1 MLDDEKG
8 NGLAGG
14 NGEAIKGTATGRQT
28 EIATLRA
35 VLEPLFTAYVA
46 AGHELIPLNVPDAQD
61 RKGRPIGK
69 APKFKNWRTAPAL
82 SVEEALDWRGLDGN
96 VGVRLRPTDL
106 VVDVDPRNFLPGDDP
121 LARLEKDAGI
131 ALREICPTVRTG
143 SGGLHLYLRKPADLV
158 VRDSLE
164 EYQGVEFKTVG
175 RQVVAPGSVH
185 PCGGVYEF
193 VVDVLSIGIEH
204 APEAT
209 AGLLG
214 MIRRPDVHRGDAEAG
229 DVEPEQL
236 AEMLEVLNATQFSD
250 QTKWVEMMMACHHAT
265 AGEGRQ
271 EFIEWSTSDPAYVD
285 HGWIIGRRWDSLHA
299 DNKGRR
305 FTQKTLFMHVLDAGR
320 ASGTSYDHLLPQ
332 PERASAQEDFAG
344 VEAEVGDL
352 PVRAG
357 KPKAEAPLSCIAPMS
372 LARKMLAGKH
382 LTRSNGDW
390 LRYDRE
396 RNSYVEEPSEAFA
409 SRVWNW
415 IDRKPYKK
423 DEEIKA
429 LVAGKELIA
438 NVTAAAIA
446 QRQGPRD
453 LPTWHPREACDPAA
467 ADLLAVQNGLLDL
480 ATMTL
485 LPPTPRFVTRNA
497 SPVAYDASAPLPTR
511 WTRFLAEV
519 FLDDQEA
526 RDTLQEVVGYLL
538 TQDTSQQKIF
548 CLVGP
553 PRSGKGTINRVIQLL
568 LGEGNYTSPTA
579 ANLARG
585 DFGLQRLIGRQL
597 ATISD
602 MRMGRNADP
611 AALAE
616 NLLRISGEDEVS
628 IDRKF
633 KDAWEGKLPT
643 RFLLNSNETPQ
654 FKDTSGAIISRLI
667 LMRSLVSFLGRED
680 PGLMHELRAELPG
693 ILNWALEG
701 LLRLRS
707 RGYFV
712 QPSSSKAELAAMVA
726 LASPVKAFAEERL
739 QQSAETTTPKLTI
752 WAAFEDWAAEAGL
765 PYTGDMSHFFKDL
778 KTVGLTFTE
787 SRPRIDGKRVT
798 CVQGLALLPD

>member
-1 MLDDEKG
+1 MPLDDG
-8 NGLAGG
+8 RCGPRAGEDSA
-14 NGEAIKGTATGRQT
+14 EAKVRSASVLRQ
-28 EIATLRA
+28 AQDSPDPAL
-35 VLEPLFTAYVA
+35 LEPLF
-46 AGHELIPLNVPDAQD
+46 GLGLEFLELHVPEAS
-61 RKGRPIGK
+61 RTTKTGKVVRLGK
-69 APKFKNWRTAPAL
+69 APVRKRWTEGPAGTDADACGWMAGG
-82 SVEEALDWRGLDGN
+82 SN
-96 VGVRLRPTDL
+96 VGVRLRDRDL
-106 VVDVDPRNFLPGDDP
+106 VVDVDPRNGGDASLKRL
-121 LARLEKDAGI
+121 LADLGLD
-131 ALREICPTVRTG
+131 LRMAFPWVETG
-143 SGGLHLYLRKPADLV
+143 SGGLHIYMAKPADL
-158 VRDSLE
+158 RTASKLAA
-164 EYQGVEFKTVG
+164 YPGVEFKTRG
-175 RQVVAPGSVH
+175 TQVVAPGSLH
-185 PCGGVYEF
+185 PDTRRHYQA
-193 VVDVLSIGIEH
+193 DLLSDFSAIPA
-204 APEAT
+204 APEE
-209 AGLLG
+209 LLG
-214 MIRRPDVHRGDAEAG
+214 MLGVQDIVWPAEAG
-229 DVEPEQL
+229 QRSPEELHELLGALDVTAYSEQSEWL
-236 AEMLEVLNATQFSD
+236 AL
-250 QTKWVEMMMACHHAT
+250 MMACHFAT
-265 AGEGRQ
+265 AGAGRE
-271 EFIEWSTSDPAYVD
+271 EFVAWSIGDPDYAHDEEVIRY
-285 HGWIIGRRWDSLHA
+285 RWDSLRLDHKRPVA
-299 DNKGRR
+299 AA
-305 FTQKTLFMHVLDAGR
+305 TLYKHVIDAGR
-320 ASGTSYDHLLPQ
+320 GDLMRKFGAAD
-332 PERASAQEDFAG
+332 DFAG
-344 VEAEVGDL
+344 VEVDVGDL
-352 PVRAG
+352 PVRETR
-357 KPKAEAPLSCIAPMS
+357 PEAEAPLSCVAPMS
-372 LARKMLAGKH
+372 LARKMLSGKA
-382 LTRSNGDW
+382 LIRSNGDW

-409 SRVWNW
+409 ARVWNW
-415 IDRKPYKK
+415 TDGRPYRKD
-423 DEEIKA
+423 DEVKT
-429 LVAGKELIA
+429 LVAGKELVA
-438 NVTAAAIA
+438 NVTAAATA

-453 LPTWHPREACDPAA
+453 LPTWHPREAGDPDP
-467 ADLLAVQNGLLDL
+467 ADLLPVQNGLLNLTTMELL
-480 ATMTL
+480 A
-485 LPPTPRFVTRNA
+485 PTPRFLTRNA
-497 SPVAYDASAPLPTR
+497 SPVAYAPSAPRPGR

-519 FLDDQEA
+519 FLGDHEA

-667 LMRSLVSFLGRED
+667 LMRSLVSFLGKED

-701 LLRLRS
+701 LLRLRA

-712 QPSSSKAELAAMVA
+712 QPSSSRAELAAMVA

-739 QQSAETTTPKLTI
+739 QQSAETATAKLTI
-752 WAAFEDWAAEAGL
+752 WKAFEDWTAEVGL
-765 PYTGDMSHFFKDL
+765 PYSGNMSHFFKDL
-778 KTVGLTFTE
+778 KTVGLAFTDT
-787 SRPRIDGKRVT
+787 RPHINGVRVG